1 MGELTAAD
9 FEFLGIIFLSYVI
22 GSIPPAY
29 IAGRLFGGV
38 DLRER
43 GSGNVGG
50 ANVYTQVSRWL
61 VVPVGIAEVAK
72 GAGAVLLARAADFD
86 PGGQMMAG
94 VFALI
99 GHNWSIFLGLRGGRG
114 TGVIIGVLLVLAP
127 LQLGLFAASGIL
139 GLLLNVT
146 PIGVLVGLA
155 LTPISA
161 LISGQHIS
169 VFLGCSAI
177 LLVILTKR
185 VLGNEP
191 SLWRSDW
198 QVLLLRLFL
207 DRDIRNRDEWLAR
220 SDTTT
225 RSLL

>member
-29 IAGRLFGGV
+29 LAGRVFGRV
-38 DLRER
+38 DLREK

-50 ANVYTQVSRWL
+50 ANVYTSVGRWL
-61 VVPVGIAEVAK
+61 VIPVGVAEVAK

-86 PGGQMMAG
+86 AGGQMMAG

-114 TGVIIGVLLVLAP
+114 TGVIIGVLLLLAP

-139 GLLLNVT
+139 GLLLHVT
-146 PIGVLVGLA
+146 PVGVLLGLA

-161 LISGQHIS
+161 LMSGQHIS

-177 LLVILTKR
+177 LLVMVTKR
-185 VLGNEP
+185 ILGNDAAR
-191 SLWRSDW
+191 WRSDW
-198 QVLLLRLFL
+198 QVLLRRLFL
-207 DRDIRNRDEWLAR
+207 DRDIASRREWLER
-220 SDTTT
+220 SDTT
-225 RSLL
+225 RGFL